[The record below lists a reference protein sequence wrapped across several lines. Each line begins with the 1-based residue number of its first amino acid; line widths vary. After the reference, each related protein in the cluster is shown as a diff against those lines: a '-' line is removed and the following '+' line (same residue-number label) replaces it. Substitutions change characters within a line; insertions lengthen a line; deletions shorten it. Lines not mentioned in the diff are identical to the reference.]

1 MERLVENWLLNR
13 TQRVAIVG
21 SSSNWLPV
29 SSRVPKG
36 SFLGPILFLL
46 FINEINNGLTG
57 KIMKFADDTKLN
69 RVIKQK
75 DTVNLQKVIGK
86 VADLGFNTIKCKV
99 VHLGIK
105 KIPNTT
111 TI

>member
-1 MERLVENWLLNR
+1 
-13 TQRVAIVG
+13 
-21 SSSNWLPV
+21 
-29 SSRVPKG
+29 
-36 SFLGPILFLL
+36 
-46 FINEINNGLTG
+46 
-57 KIMKFADDTKLN
+57 MKFADDTKLN